1 MIDILWQRKIRKIAD
16 FRKRFQI
23 FLMRLFEEAD
33 KGKSPASKI

>member
-1 MIDILWQRKIRKIAD
+1 MFDKFDEEEGKFGD
-16 FRKRFQI
+16 FPKRFQI